1 MIGIALFMIVPPL
14 VLVAIPTVLYLT
26 IPKRKSPVTLGF
38 ILAGIHLALVLYV
51 AAPADSAGIG
61 SESFGRSEAIPSRKS
76 ERTPGPI
83 PNPVLGCASQSTRG
97 IYAGLELVHARLE
110 CQDHLDGFRGGLPHA
125 CGFRKRPTTFR
136 GSSCVFRGQVERG
149 RRVWRDGDVP
159 GERPLVVD
167 GPVALD
173 PAIDAVVMSFDPLE

>member
-1 MIGIALFMIVPPL
+1 MLLERAQRTGVLFMIGIALFMIVPPL

-83 PNPVLGCASQSTRG
+83 PNPVLNGGPLRDLWAKTIPGDERTRSNHRF
-97 IYAGLELVHARLE
+97 LLLS
-110 CQDHLDGFRGGLPHA
+110 
-125 CGFRKRPTTFR
+125 RKP
-136 GSSCVFRGQVERG
+136 ERN
-149 RRVWRDGDVP
+149 RAF
-159 GERPLVVD
+159 E
-167 GPVALD
+167 
-173 PAIDAVVMSFDPLE
+173 